1 MKIEIEKPVVPK
13 FVADW
18 VEQEKKCTTFHKS
31 FSRAINLIKHDEEWR
46 DWEYEVGNRW
56 SRIVATA
63 WLHDYDVEQEPLYYA
78 KNKLTGQYL
87 GDMASDEEWAYAPR
101 WIVDKRDLHV
111 EKMTKDEFRR
121 IYGLDDTTVVFEE
134 V

>member
-101 WIVDKRDLHV
+101 QIVDKRDLHV